1 MGRTAKEK
9 PADGGAVRAP
19 IMDMLAPGDEKTFE
33 ESLPASTATSSEDS
47 ETGSKPKRKYTKRAK
62 TESKSSDTPVD
73 ARLERAQQKCAGLG
87 MASVVEAG
95 FTMAGK
101 PLEDQE
107 TEDVS
112 DQFYL
117 ISNKIGGSGDSWLFI
132 AIYTIAL
139 LARLVMKR
147 TELGEEVSEWL
158 KKMFQPK
165 EEVSVDGK
173 QAQK

>member
-1 MGRTAKEK
+1 MGRPRKEK

-19 IMDMLAPGDEKTFE
+19 IVDMLAPGDEKSFID
-33 ESLPASTATSSEDS
+33 SLPENTASSSSES
-47 ETGSKPKRKYTKRAK
+47 EDYGIKQKRKYTKRAK
-62 TESKSSDTPVD
+62 TEDDAAPVD
-73 ARLERAQQKCAGLG
+73 KRLMRAQEKCAGLG
-87 MASVVEAG
+87 MSSVVEAG

-101 PLEDQE
+101 PLEQTE
-107 TEDVS
+107 SEDVS

-117 ISNKIGGSGDSWLFI
+117 ISHKIGGNGDSWLFI

-139 LARLVMKR
+139 LARLIMKR
-147 TELGEEVSEWL
+147 TELGEEVNEWI

-165 EEVSVDGK
+165 EEASADGK